1 MYASFCSPNNLSNT
15 SFVTQ
20 LALFDLDHTLLPCD
34 SDYEWGQF
42 LARIGVVDSEYYAR
56 QNERF
61 YQDYKDGKLDIH
73 EFLRFA
79 LKPLSEHSRAQLK
92 EWHDAF
98 MKEVINGQLRQQAI
112 DLVKRHQD
120 AGDLCC
126 VITATNSFVTRPI
139 VESFGIEHLIA
150 TEPATADNHP
160 LANYTGEVKGVP
172 NFREGKIQNLH
183 DWLASQKLSLDTLP
197 YSYFYSDSMNDLPL
211 LEKVSHPV
219 ATNPDDRL
227 RNEAKQRNW
236 PILELFA

>member
-1 MYASFCSPNNLSNT
+1 M
-15 SFVTQ
+15 TQ

-42 LARIGVVDSEYYAR
+42 LARIGVVDSEYYAK

-61 YQDYKDGKLDIH
+61 YQDYKEGKLDIQ

-79 LKPLSEHSRAQLK
+79 LKPLSEHSREQLK

-126 VITATNSFVTRPI
+126 VITATNSTVDLCGALGVECWALVDARPQWRYSEAAGAHEMWFY
-139 VESFGIEHLIA
+139 ESVRTFRQSSDDDGDWSNVVKRVSVA
-150 TEPATADNHP
+150 
-160 LANYTGEVKGVP
+160 LA
-172 NFREGKIQNLH
+172 
-183 DWLASQKLSLDTLP
+183 QKQL
-197 YSYFYSDSMNDLPL
+197 
-211 LEKVSHPV
+211 K
-219 ATNPDDRL
+219 
-227 RNEAKQRNW
+227 EA
-236 PILELFA
+236 A

>member
-1 MYASFCSPNNLSNT
+1 
-15 SFVTQ
+15 VTQ
-20 LALFDLDHTLLPCD
+20 LALFDLDYTLLPCD

-42 LARIGVVDSEYYAR
+42 LARIGVVDSEYYAK

-61 YQDYKDGKLDIH
+61 YQDYKDGTLDIH
-73 EFLRFA
+73 AFLRFA

-98 MKEVINGQLRQQAI
+98 MKEVIHGQLLQPAL

-150 TEPATADNHP
+150 TEPATIDNDP
-160 LANYTGEVKGVP
+160 LADYTGQVKGIP
-172 NFREGKIQNLH
+172 NFREGKVRNLHAWLITQNLSFDQMPH
-183 DWLASQKLSLDTLP
+183 
-197 YSYFYSDSMNDLPL
+197 SYFYSDSINDLPL
-211 LEKVSHPV
+211 LEEVSNPV
-219 ATNPDDRL
+219 ATNPDERL
-227 RNEAKQRNW
+227 RNEAHQRHW

>member
-1 MYASFCSPNNLSNT
+1 MTN
-15 SFVTQ
+15 

-79 LKPLSEHSRAQLK
+79 LKPLSDHSRAQLK
-92 EWHDAF
+92 EWHDQF
-98 MKEVINGQLRQQAI
+98 MHEVINGQLRQKAI
-112 DLVKRHQD
+112 DLVKQHQD

-126 VITATNSFVTRPI
+126 VVTATNSFVTRPI
-139 VESFGIEHLIA
+139 VERFGIEHLIA
-150 TEPATADNHP
+150 TEPATHGDNP
-160 LANYTGEVKGVP
+160 LADFTGEVKGSP
-172 NFREGKIQNLH
+172 NFREGKILNVH
-183 DWLASQKLSLDTLP
+183 SWLAQQQLALAQLP
-197 YSYFYSDSMNDLPL
+197 RSYFYSDSINDLPL
-211 LEKVSHPV
+211 LEQVSHPV
-219 ATNPDDRL
+219 VTNPDDRL
-227 RNEAKQRNW
+227 RKEAQTRNW

>member
-1 MYASFCSPNNLSNT
+1 M
-15 SFVTQ
+15 TQ

-61 YQDYKDGKLDIH
+61 YQDYKEGKLDIH

-79 LKPLSEHSRAQLK
+79 LKPLSEHSREQLK

-98 MKEVINGQLRQQAI
+98 MDEVINGQLREQAL

-150 TEPATADNHP
+150 TEPATQENNP
-160 LANYTGEVKGVP
+160 LANYTGEVQGIP
-172 NFREGKIQNLH
+172 NFREGKIQNLQA
-183 DWLASQKLSLDTLP
+183 WLAKQKLNLDTLP
-197 YSYFYSDSMNDLPL
+197 RSYFYSDSMNDLPL
-211 LEKVSHPV
+211 LEQVSHPV

-227 RNEAKQRNW
+227 RNEARLRNW

>member
-1 MYASFCSPNNLSNT
+1 M
-15 SFVTQ
+15 TQ

-42 LARIGVVDSEYYAR
+42 LARIGVVDSEYHAR

-61 YQDYKDGKLDIH
+61 YQDYKEGKLDIH

-98 MKEVINGQLRQQAI
+98 MTEVINGQLRQEAL

-139 VESFGIEHLIA
+139 VESFGIEHLIT
-150 TEPATADNHP
+150 TEPATTNNQP
-160 LANYTGEVKGVP
+160 LANYTGEVKGIP
-172 NFREGKIQNLH
+172 NFREGKIQNLY
-183 DWLASQKLSLDTLP
+183 DWLAFQNLSLGTLP

-227 RNEAKQRNW
+227 HNEAKQRNW

>member
-1 MYASFCSPNNLSNT
+1 M
-15 SFVTQ
+15 TQ

-42 LARIGVVDSEYYAR
+42 LVRIGVVDGEYYAR
-56 QNERF
+56 KNERF
-61 YQDYKDGKLDIH
+61 YQDYKEGKLNID

-79 LKPLSEHSRAQLK
+79 LKPLSEHSRAQLQ

-98 MKEVINGQLRQQAI
+98 MKEVINGQLRQEAI
-112 DLVKRHQD
+112 NLVKRHQD

-126 VITATNSFVTRPI
+126 VVTATNSFVTRPI

-150 TEPATADNHP
+150 TEPATAGDHP
-160 LANYTGEVKGVP
+160 LANFTGEVKGVP
-172 NFREGKIQNLH
+172 NFREGKILNLH
-183 DWLASQKLSLDTLP
+183 EWLASQKLSLDTLP
-197 YSYFYSDSMNDLPL
+197 YSYFYSDSINDLPL

-219 ATNPDDRL
+219 VTNPDDRL

>member
-1 MYASFCSPNNLSNT
+1 M
-15 SFVTQ
+15 TQ
-20 LALFDLDHTLLPCD
+20 LALFDLDNTLLPCD

-42 LARIGVVDSEYYAR
+42 LARIGVVDGVDYAKR
-56 QNERF
+56 NERF
-61 YQDYKDGKLDIH
+61 YQDYKEGKLDIH
-73 EFLRFA
+73 EFLRFS

-98 MKEVINGQLRQQAI
+98 MQEIIHGQLRQQAV

-126 VITATNSFVTRPI
+126 VVTATNSFVTRPI

-150 TEPATADNHP
+150 TEPATAGNNP
-160 LANYTGEVKGVP
+160 LANYTGEVMGIP

-183 DWLASQKLSLDTLP
+183 DWLASQKLALNTLP
-197 YSYFYSDSMNDLPL
+197 RSYFYSDSINDLPL
-211 LEKVSHPV
+211 LEVVSDPI
-219 ATNPDDRL
+219 ATNPDERL
-227 RNEAKQRNW
+227 RKEAQKRNW

>member
-1 MYASFCSPNNLSNT
+1 
-15 SFVTQ
+15 VTQ
-20 LALFDLDHTLLPCD
+20 LALFDLDSTLLPCD

-42 LARIGVVDSEYYAR
+42 LARIGVVDGDDYAKK
-56 QNERF
+56 NERF

-73 EFLRFA
+73 EFLRFS
-79 LKPLSEHSRAQLK
+79 LKPLSEHSLLQLK

-98 MKEVINGQLRQQAI
+98 MKEVITGHLRQEAI

-150 TEPATADNHP
+150 TEPATSSDHP
-160 LANYTGEVKGVP
+160 LASFTGDVLGIP
-172 NFREGKIQNLH
+172 NFREGKIENLH
-183 DWLASQKLSLDTLP
+183 LWLSNRQLSLDTLAR
-197 YSYFYSDSMNDLPL
+197 SYFYSDSMNDLPL

-227 RNEAKQRNW
+227 RNEAQKRHW

>member
-1 MYASFCSPNNLSNT
+1 M
-15 SFVTQ
+15 TQ

-42 LARIGVVDSEYYAR
+42 LARLGVVDGEDYAR
-56 QNERF
+56 KNERF
-61 YQDYKDGKLDIH
+61 YQDYKDGKLNIH

-92 EWHDAF
+92 EWHDQF
-98 MKEVINGQLRQQAI
+98 MEEVITGQLRQKAI
-112 DLVKRHQD
+112 DLVKQHQD

-126 VITATNSFVTRPI
+126 VVTATNSFVTRPI

-150 TEPATADNHP
+150 TEPATMDGSP
-160 LANYTGEVKGVP
+160 LANFTGEIKGTP
-172 NFREGKIQNLH
+172 NFREGKIQNLQ
-183 DWLASQKLSLDTLP
+183 DWLSKQKLSLSQLP
-197 YSYFYSDSMNDLPL
+197 CSYFYSDSMNDLPL

-227 RNEAKQRNW
+227 RSEAQKRGW

>member
-1 MYASFCSPNNLSNT
+1 MYASFCSPNNLFNI

-42 LARIGVVDSEYYAR
+42 LARIGVVDSEYYAQ

-98 MKEVINGQLRQQAI
+98 MKEVINGQLRQQAM

-150 TEPATADNHP
+150 TEPATADNQP
-160 LANYTGEVKGVP
+160 LANYTGEVKGIP

-183 DWLASQKLSLDTLP
+183 DWLATQKLSLDTLP

-227 RNEAKQRNW
+227 RNEAKRRNW

>member
-1 MYASFCSPNNLSNT
+1 
-15 SFVTQ
+15 VTQ
-20 LALFDLDHTLLPCD
+20 LALFDLDYTLLPCD

-42 LARIGVVDSEYYAR
+42 LARIGVVDSEHYAK

-73 EFLRFA
+73 AFLRFA

-92 EWHDAF
+92 DWHDAF
-98 MKEVINGQLRQQAI
+98 MKEVIHGQLLQPAL

-139 VESFGIEHLIA
+139 VQSFGIEHLIA
-150 TEPATADNHP
+150 TEPATIDNDP
-160 LANYTGEVKGVP
+160 LANYTGQVKGIP
-172 NFREGKIQNLH
+172 NFREGKVRNLHAWLATQNLSFGQMPH
-183 DWLASQKLSLDTLP
+183 
-197 YSYFYSDSMNDLPL
+197 SYFYSDSMNDLPL
-211 LEKVSHPV
+211 LEEVSNPV
-219 ATNPDDRL
+219 ATNPDERL
-227 RNEAKQRNW
+227 RNEAHQRHW

>member
-1 MYASFCSPNNLSNT
+1 M
-15 SFVTQ
+15 TQ

-42 LARIGVVDSEYYAR
+42 LARIGVVDSQYYAK

-79 LKPLSEHSRAQLK
+79 LKPLSQHSRAQLK
-92 EWHDAF
+92 EWHDQF
-98 MKEVINGQLRQQAI
+98 MEEVMNGQLRQKAVE
-112 DLVKRHQD
+112 LVKRHQD

-126 VITATNSFVTRPI
+126 VVTATNSFVTRPI

-150 TEPATADNHP
+150 TEPATIGNHP
-160 LANYTGEVKGVP
+160 LANYTGEVQGTP

-183 DWLASQKLSLDTLP
+183 NWLTSQNLSLNALP
-197 YSYFYSDSMNDLPL
+197 CSYFYSDSMNDLPL
-211 LEKVSHPV
+211 LETVSHPV
-219 ATNPDDRL
+219 ATNPDERL
-227 RNEAKQRNW
+227 RAEASRRNW

>member
-1 MYASFCSPNNLSNT
+1 M
-15 SFVTQ
+15 TQ

-61 YQDYKDGKLDIH
+61 YQDYKEGKLDIH

-98 MKEVINGQLRQQAI
+98 MKEVINGQLRQEAL

-150 TEPATADNHP
+150 TEPATADNQP
-160 LANYTGEVKGVP
+160 LANYTGKVKGTP

-183 DWLASQKLSLDTLP
+183 NWLANQKLSLDRLP

>member
-1 MYASFCSPNNLSNT
+1 M
-15 SFVTQ
+15 TQ
-20 LALFDLDHTLLPCD
+20 LALFDLDYTLLPCD

-42 LARIGVVDSEYYAR
+42 LARIGVVDSEHYAK

-73 EFLRFA
+73 AFLRFA

-92 EWHDAF
+92 DWHDAF
-98 MKEVINGQLRQQAI
+98 MKEVIHGQLRQQAL

-150 TEPATADNHP
+150 TEPATIDNDP
-160 LANYTGEVKGVP
+160 LANYTGQVKGIP
-172 NFREGKIQNLH
+172 NFREGKVLNLHTWLAAQNLSFDQMPH
-183 DWLASQKLSLDTLP
+183 
-197 YSYFYSDSMNDLPL
+197 SYFYSDSMNDLPL
-211 LEKVSHPV
+211 LEEVSNPV
-219 ATNPDDRL
+219 ATNPDERL
-227 RNEAKQRNW
+227 RNEAHRRDW

>member
-1 MYASFCSPNNLSNT
+1 
-15 SFVTQ
+15 VTQ
-20 LALFDLDHTLLPCD
+20 LALFDLDSTLLPCD

-42 LARIGVVDSEYYAR
+42 LARIGVVDGEDYAKK
-56 QNERF
+56 NERF

-73 EFLRFA
+73 AFLRFS
-79 LKPLSEHSRAQLK
+79 LKPLAEHSRAQLK

-98 MKEVINGQLRQQAI
+98 MKEVINGQLRQEAI

-139 VESFGIEHLIA
+139 VESFGIQHLVA
-150 TEPATADNHP
+150 TEPATIDDNPSADF
-160 LANYTGEVKGVP
+160 TGEVKGTP

-183 DWLASQKLSLDTLP
+183 DWLATHQLSFNKMP
-197 YSYFYSDSMNDLPL
+197 RSYFYSDSINDLPL
-211 LEKVSHPV
+211 LEQVSNPV

-227 RNEAKQRNW
+227 RNEAIKRNW